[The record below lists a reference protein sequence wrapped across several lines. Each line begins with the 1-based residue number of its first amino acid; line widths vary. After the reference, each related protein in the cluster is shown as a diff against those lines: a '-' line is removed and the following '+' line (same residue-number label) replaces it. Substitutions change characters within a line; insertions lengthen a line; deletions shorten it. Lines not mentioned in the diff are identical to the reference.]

1 MYFRC
6 TNLLSSK
13 QYIGWSL
20 KTTIE
25 ILNYKC
31 YALTISQCDIFEKFS
46 CYDMFFESS

>member
-6 TNLLSSK
+6 TNLISSK
-13 QYIGWSL
+13 QYTGWSL

-31 YALTISQCDIFEKFS
+31 YAVTISQCNIFEKLS
-46 CYDMFFESS
+46 RYDMFFESS